1 MKANGI
7 VSDSDY
13 RKAKFM
19 INNIASFAPEKSQ
32 AALAIMRTAEKI
44 IMLYHMQNRGIAP
57 ATEIRNP
64 AHIIGT
70 HQQNETIFFAARAA
84 KRKTK

>member
-1 MKANGI
+1 MKANNI
-7 VSDSDY
+7 VTGADY

-19 INNIASFAPEKSQ
+19 INNIATFAP

-44 IMLYHMQNRGIAP
+44 IMLYHMQNRGITP
-57 ATEIRNP
+57 ATEIANP
-64 AHIIGT
+64 ANVIGM
-70 HQQNETIFFAARAA
+70 HQQNAAIFFAVRAD